1 MPGHPVGRLT
11 SLARLES
18 LAPRGMKLGLAAID
32 ALCERLGRPERDV
45 PSVLVAGTNGKGSA
59 AATLSAIATA
69 SRVRTGLYTS
79 PHLHRAGERIRVEE
93 SDLSD
98 EELDQVLERAFRA
111 ADAAPEIPA
120 TYFEM
125 LTAAAFLAFS
135 ARGLDLAVL
144 EVGLG
149 GRLDATNVSPAAL
162 SLVTSIGLDHV
173 EELGPTV
180 ASIAREKAG
189 VFRRGR
195 PALVG
200 WVEAEADSA
209 LADAARETGAFLHEA
224 VEELTISDATTSID
238 GTRFSLATPVGRYT
252 LATPLPGVHQ
262 AKNVALAARAAE
274 LLSAALPGL
283 RREAI
288 PVGAAATRWPGR
300 LEKLTARGRAVLLD
314 GCHNAPGA
322 AALALFL
329 RDGGLAGR
337 GRLVF
342 GAMADKD
349 VEAIAAILFP
359 AAASVRLVTA
369 PSPRAATAG
378 DLARRTAAVR
388 PDALPRESLE
398 AALRELLAE
407 PDPAPII
414 VAGSL
419 YLVGEA
425 RSLILSGRLE
435 DE

>member
-45 PSVLVAGTNGKGSA
+45 LSVLVAGTNGKGSS

-69 SRVRTGLYTS
+69 ARLRTGLYTS
-79 PHLHRAGERIRVEE
+79 PHLHRAGERIRIDE

-98 EELDQVLERAFRA
+98 EELDRVLERAFRA
-111 ADAAPEIPA
+111 ADAAPEVPA
-120 TYFEM
+120 TYFEI

-149 GRLDATNVSPAAL
+149 GRFDATNVAPAAL

-224 VEELTISDATTSID
+224 VEELTISETTTSID
-238 GTRFSLATPVGRYT
+238 GTRFYLATPVGRYT
-252 LATPLPGVHQ
+252 LATPLPGAHQ

-274 LLSAALPGL
+274 LLSAALPSL

-300 LEKLTARGRAVLLD
+300 LEKLTARGRAVILD

-329 RDGGLAGR
+329 RDGGLAAR

-378 DLARRTAAVR
+378 ELLRRTAAVR

-398 AALRELLAE
+398 AALRELLGE